1 MRLSRSFRWFAVAGL
16 VVAPIGIATTVHADD
31 IEVHRIRTHFDS
43 VLIELSARD
52 LHGLNPAQRSH
63 RATLIRELDTYRV
76 HGVFPHNYDF
86 ARPTPYF
93 VDRKTGTLCAV
104 ANLLARSG
112 RRDIVDRVA
121 RANNNVWVA
130 ELAGDTAFA
139 SWLDANGLTL
149 DEAARIQVPYVAPT
163 SNAEIARQVTFGV
176 AGSLGLITAA
186 TTSLW
191 NSTANSDG
199 HSRLLNWTGVVSGTT
214 SLVAGAL
221 IAKTPM
227 TRREFGSLGLVT
239 AGIGALSI
247 GVSTHSFSRHNA
259 IVSAQREAAEKEKR
273 SVAADASIS
282 PIVTTNGAA
291 GVGVSVRF

>member
-16 VVAPIGIATTVHADD
+16 VVAPIGLATTVHAGDT
-31 IEVHRIRTHFDS
+31 EVHRIRTHFDS

-52 LHGLNPAQRSH
+52 LRGLSPAQRSH
-63 RATLIRELDTYRV
+63 RAALIRELDTYRV
-76 HGVFPHNYDF
+76 RGVFPHNYDF
-86 ARPTPYF
+86 SRPTPYF

-104 ANLLARSG
+104 ANLLARTG

-139 SWLDANGLTL
+139 SWLDGNGLTL
-149 DEAARIQVPYVAPT
+149 EEAARIQVPYAGPT
-163 SNAEIARQVTFGV
+163 TNAEIARQVTFGV
-176 AGSLGLITAA
+176 TGSLGLITAA

-199 HSRLLNWTGVVSGTT
+199 HSRLLNWTGVISGTT
-214 SLVAGAL
+214 SLVAAAL
-221 IAKTPM
+221 IAKTPS
-227 TRREFGSLGLVT
+227 TRQEFGSLGLVT

-247 GVSTHSFSRHNA
+247 GVSTHSFYRHKA
-259 IVSAQREAAEKEKR
+259 IVTAQREAAEKR
-273 SVAADASIS
+273 SVAAEASIS
-282 PIVTTNGAA
+282 PIVSSNGAA

>member
-1 MRLSRSFRWFAVAGL
+1 MRLSRSFRWLAVAGL
-16 VVAPIGIATTVHADD
+16 VVAPIGMATTVHAGDT
-31 IEVHRIRTHFDS
+31 EVLRIRTHFDS

-52 LHGLNPAQRSH
+52 LRGLSADQRSH
-63 RATLIRELDTYRV
+63 RAALLRELDTYRV
-76 HGVFPHNYDF
+76 RGVFPHNYDF
-86 ARPTPYF
+86 PDPTPYF

-130 ELAGDTAFA
+130 ELAGDSAFA
-139 SWLDANGLTL
+139 SWLDVNGLTL
-149 DEAARIQVPYVAPT
+149 EEAARIQVPYSQPSTPAQV
-163 SNAEIARQVTFGV
+163 ARQVTFGV
-176 AGSLGLITAA
+176 TGSLGLITAA

-199 HSRLLNWTGVVSGTT
+199 HSRLMNWTGVVSGTT
-214 SLVAGAL
+214 SLVAAAL
-221 IAKTPM
+221 IAETPS
-227 TRREFGSLGLVT
+227 TRQKFGSLGLVT

-247 GVSTHSFSRHNA
+247 GVSTHSFFRHSA
-259 IVSAQREAAEKEKR
+259 IVSAQREAAEKR

-282 PIVTTNGAA
+282 PIVTTNGAT
-291 GVGVSVRF
+291 GVGVTVRF